1 MWFDFWLELL
11 DQSIRKARAAVAA
24 SNVYAYK
31 LEIPAHHMWSHVC
44 KATS

>member
-31 LEIPAHHMWSHVC
+31 LEIPAHHM
-44 KATS
+44 